1 MKPHIPFHR
10 ILATT
15 ALCLAAGACLACTSK
30 ASDNNIASSTSAE
43 KPAAYPGCVRA
54 DAANRV
60 SVPIIEVKSLV
71 ASLEDELSVKLI
83 RLQALSEQ
91 HNRNRCCWE
100 MVFCDAQGRT
110 LILQVTSSGVVYGDK
125 SHREIW
131 PSDIQ
136 QEHAECYSRKEE
148 IPWDSINSL
157 ELQHNDRVSM
167 LYWSEGT
174 WICLLNNQRGRFYL
188 HETQSGI
195 EIRFNHTVHGN
206 L

>member
-1 MKPHIPFHR
+1 MKTIFHK

-15 ALCLAAGACLACTSK
+15 ALCLAAGACLTGTNKVLGNDCC
-30 ASDNNIASSTSAE
+30 SSTSARML
-43 KPAAYPGCVRA
+43 AVQPGCIRV
-54 DAANRV
+54 DAATRV
-60 SVPIIEVKSLV
+60 SVPIVETKNWV
-71 ASLEDELSVKLI
+71 ANLEKELHIKLI

-91 HNRNRCCWE
+91 HNKNGCCWE

-110 LILQVTSSGVVYGDK
+110 LILQVASSGVVYGDK

-136 QEHAECYSRKEE
+136 QEHMEYYSRREE

-157 ELQHNDRVSM
+157 ELQHNERVAM
-167 LYWSEGT
+167 LYWREGT